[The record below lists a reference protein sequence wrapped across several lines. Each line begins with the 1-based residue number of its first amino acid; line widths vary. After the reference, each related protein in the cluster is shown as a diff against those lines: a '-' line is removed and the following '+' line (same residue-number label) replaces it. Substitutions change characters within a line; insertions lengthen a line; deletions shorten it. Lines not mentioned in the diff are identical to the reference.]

1 MPFVELLAPP
11 VDDAT
16 RQHVATAV
24 TQAVCDAFA
33 VGPEIVTIYV
43 LPVAPSCYAHAGRL
57 AAAGPQCVFVKVH
70 AYRRTADARRR
81 LAAAMTA
88 PLARLFGIPDA
99 AVVLYFL
106 DRAKDEVAHDGVLA
120 CDLDEG

>member
-33 VGPEIVTIYV
+33 LEPEVVTVYF
-43 LPVAPSCYAHAGRL
+43 LPIAPSCYAHAGHL
-57 AAAGPQCVFVKVH
+57 GAGPQAVFVKLH
-70 AYRRTADARRR
+70 AYRRTAETRRR
-81 LAAAMTA
+81 LAGAVTP
-88 PLARLFGIPDA
+88 PLARLYGVPDA
-99 AVVLYFL
+99 AVVIYFL
-106 DRAKDEVAHDGVLA
+106 DRAKDEVAYDGMLSSDA
-120 CDLDEG
+120 DAA